1 MDYLIQTI
9 NAPALSSSCAARIG
23 RRLVAIGFGLKAGH
37 GLFAVILSIVLGVV
51 SVSAQTPSG
60 QFFNGDSAQLGNS
73 LRSVTFFLAAAMII
87 AGIIFVA
94 VGIITSGLRESLST
108 WKFITGAACF
118 AFGGICAAVYA
129 FSQGEKCSSRQS
141 ILISASWEAEDAS
154 TPYQTKYLLTCGA
167 LWCCR
172 QRLVLGLADF
182 VHLLSRTCAFRDHSI
197 VCPIA
202 DVDVVAGNC
211 RCNRFLQLHTDRA
224 KTLLAS
230 ASA

>member
-1 MDYLIQTI
+1 MNYLIQTI

-23 RRLVAIGFGLKAGH
+23 RRLVAIGFGLKAAH
-37 GLFAVILSIVLGVV
+37 GVVAVILSILLGVM

-118 AFGGICAAVYA
+118 AFGGICAAIYA
-129 FSQGEKCSSRQS
+129 FSQGETVPLDNS
-141 ILISASWEAEDAS
+141 
-154 TPYQTKYLLTCGA
+154 
-167 LWCCR
+167 
-172 QRLVLGLADF
+172 F
-182 VHLLSRTCAFRDHSI
+182 
-197 VCPIA
+197 
-202 DVDVVAGNC
+202 
-211 RCNRFLQLHTDRA
+211 
-224 KTLLAS
+224 
-230 ASA
+230 